1 MHVIEADQLREKLSL
16 SVLIDVD
23 EGLFYRLRDGIF
35 PGHSYLDWIIEVLRR
50 QPFDSFV
57 IGSGEQ

>member
-1 MHVIEADQLREKLSL
+1 MHVIEAYQLREKLSL

-35 PGHSYLDWIIEVLRR
+35 LATATSILSRYLDASL
-50 QPFDSFV
+50 
-57 IGSGEQ
+57 